1 MSTLDKYEYKV
12 RADEINA
19 LIAEGKFTE
28 AVKIADTID
37 WRRVKSVMM
46 LCKISDLYK
55 INRRYSESRDILLL
69 AYEKHPTGRLI
80 VYSLCELSIK
90 MEDYVPA
97 IEYYKEFV
105 QIAPKDTGRYI
116 LQYRLYEAQDVSL
129 EERIAVLEEFKK
141 RDYREKWA
149 YELAYLYHRIGLST
163 KCVEEC
169 DEMFLWFGEGK
180 YVIKAL
186 ELKALHTPL
195 NAEQQDKYDL
205 WMQARE
211 TAGEP
216 YEEDEAGEENYEEDP
231 ADDSLGD
238 TGRYPGTGGAAGN
251 ETMSEPLT
259 TELPEV
265 KTVDLGQYNTI
276 NLQMA
281 LAESMREILDEEE
294 ASENDP
300 EEEASEGFE
309 LSDAEY
315 IEEEYG
321 EDGGDVE
328 EFVGDD
334 EEPAV
339 YEDDGQEYEETEEA
353 AWSGEVEEESE
364 DYGEAEEEPEVYEEM
379 EEEPEAY
386 EEIEEEPEAYGEVE
400 EESEGFGEEVPAAF
414 VKEEDP
420 EVYAETEEEPE
431 VYEEFAE
438 EPEIYE
444 EVKEQPV
451 VSRKKKPQPVVR
463 RKTQERAV
471 RQQKADIEAP
481 IAEEPDG
488 ISDDDITKS
497 LIAPLLEETIRLP
510 DHRVVERTLRET
522 SVTQFPKKAEAK
534 EPVRDRKPAMDTDHL
549 QAISDQ
555 IVQEDTASFDAQQ
568 ILEQMKQE
576 AVKNAE
582 RKASDPNRIPGART
596 GVLTPLNAQ
605 PTKYDNILSQ
615 EYDGQISLVMPEAER
630 VEKQITG
637 QLSIEDIMA
646 EWEEMK
652 KSNEQKRMEDV
663 RQRILQHT
671 GNLFADFD
679 EATKNGLLEE
689 LERAF
694 VAAIMKESG
703 KKPAIKK
710 VVLPDDTDKKKPK
723 HVEAEPPEP
732 ELEMEDQEELPMD
745 ETDEAEELEEIEE
758 PVSENILEEEPE
770 EAEEAGAPERTAA
783 SAPEAEQQPDDSIG
797 DRELSEEEK
806 ELFGEFIH
814 HRKTER
820 QLVRT
825 LDNMSLAPYTGNVL
839 ITGEEDEETLT
850 LAKALIREM
859 QLNDNNFSG
868 KVAKISGTVL
878 NKKDVD
884 ETFGRLDNGAL
895 IIENASRLKP
905 PTTAKMAKALD
916 KDNRGLIVL
925 MLDKKQ
931 SMNKLLA
938 ENAILGN
945 HFNLR
950 VDIEALDDEALVA
963 YAKQY
968 AEEMEYTIDEFGVL
982 ALHTRIADM
991 QTSDHEVNTA
1001 EVRELVDEAI
1011 YHANK
1016 KTPGHFMDILLAKR
1030 YNEDDMIILREKDF
1044 MHY

>member
-1 MSTLDKYEYKV
+1 MDKYEYKV

-19 LIAEGKFTE
+19 LIAEGKFAE

-195 NAEQQDKYDL
+195 NADQQDKYDL

-216 YEEDEAGEENYEEDP
+216 YEEDETGEENYEDES

-238 TGRYPGTGGAAGN
+238 TGRYPGTAGN

-294 ASENDP
+294 APGDVP
-300 EEEASEGFE
+300 EEEVSEEFE

-315 IEEEYG
+315 IEEEYE
-321 EDGGDVE
+321 EDGGNAE

-339 YEDDGQEYEETEEA
+339 YEDDGQEYEEAEEA
-353 AWSGEVEEESE
+353 AWSGEVEEASE
-364 DYGEAEEEPEVYEEM
+364 DYGEAEEESETYEEIEEEPEVYEEV

-386 EEIEEEPEAYGEVE
+386 EEIEEEPEAYEEVE
-400 EESEGFGEEVPAAF
+400 EESEGFGEAEEVPEAYA
-414 VKEEDP
+414 KEEGP

-431 VYEEFAE
+431 VYEQ
-438 EPEIYE
+438 
-444 EVKEQPV
+444 VKVQPA
-451 VSRKKKPQPVVR
+451 VSKNKKPQPAAH

-471 RQQKADIEAP
+471 RQQKTGIEASTE
-481 IAEEPDG
+481 EEPDG

-510 DHRVVERTLRET
+510 DHRVVERTLKET
-522 SVTQFPKKAEAK
+522 SVAQFPKKVEDK
-534 EPVRDRKPAMDTDHL
+534 EPVRDRKTAMDTDHL
-549 QAISDQ
+549 QAISAQ

-723 HVEAEPPEP
+723 HVKAEPPEP
-732 ELEMEDQEELPMD
+732 ELEIEDQEELLTD
-745 ETDEAEELEEIEE
+745 ETDEAEEVEEIEE

-770 EAEEAGAPERTAA
+770 EAEEAETPERAA
-783 SAPEAEQQPDDSIG
+783 VSAPEPERQPEDSIG

-938 ENAILGN
+938 ENALLGN

>member
-1 MSTLDKYEYKV
+1 MDKYEYKV

-19 LIAEGKFTE
+19 LIAEGKFAE

-195 NAEQQDKYDL
+195 NADQQDKYDL

-216 YEEDEAGEENYEEDP
+216 YEEDETGEENYEDES

-238 TGRYPGTGGAAGN
+238 TGRYPGTAGN

-294 ASENDP
+294 APGDVP
-300 EEEASEGFE
+300 EEEVSEEFE

-315 IEEEYG
+315 IEEEYE
-321 EDGGDVE
+321 EDGGDAE

-339 YEDDGQEYEETEEA
+339 YEDDGREYEEAEEA
-353 AWSGEVEEESE
+353 AWSGEVEEASE
-364 DYGEAEEEPEVYEEM
+364 DYGEAEEESET
-379 EEEPEAY
+379 Y
-386 EEIEEEPEAYGEVE
+386 EEIEEEPEVYEEVE
-400 EESEGFGEEVPAAF
+400 EESEGFGEAEEVPEAY
-414 VKEEDP
+414 VKEEGP
-420 EVYAETEEEPE
+420 EVYAEIEEEPE
-431 VYEEFAE
+431 VYEQ
-438 EPEIYE
+438 
-444 EVKEQPV
+444 VKVQPA
-451 VSRKKKPQPVVR
+451 VSRNKKPQPAAH

-471 RQQKADIEAP
+471 RQQKTGIEASTE
-481 IAEEPDG
+481 EEPDG

-510 DHRVVERTLRET
+510 DHRVVERTLKET
-522 SVTQFPKKAEAK
+522 SVTQFPKKADVK
-534 EPVRDRKPAMDTDHL
+534 EPMRDRKPAMDTDHL
-549 QAISDQ
+549 QAISAQ

-723 HVEAEPPEP
+723 HVKAEPPEP
-732 ELEMEDQEELPMD
+732 ELEVEDQEELLTD

-758 PVSENILEEEPE
+758 PVPENILEEEPE
-770 EAEEAGAPERTAA
+770 EAEETETPERAA
-783 SAPEAEQQPDDSIG
+783 VSAPEPERQPEDSIG

-938 ENAILGN
+938 ENALLGN